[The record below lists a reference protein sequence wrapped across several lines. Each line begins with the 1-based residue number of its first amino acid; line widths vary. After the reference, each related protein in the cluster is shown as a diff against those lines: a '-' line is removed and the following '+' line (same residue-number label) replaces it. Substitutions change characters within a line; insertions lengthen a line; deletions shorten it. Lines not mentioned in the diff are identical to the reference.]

1 MGLSLQN
8 RTKPKKSLAPSNC
21 CRHDPSQTQPAERV
35 PHRASLRSYEDTAPL
50 HACHDEFGMIFIQ
63 QNQGD
68 FINNNCGFRFQ
79 SYRLDHVGSIILQ
92 IGSDWRF
99 DSIPRTG
106 KKHNWRSITTPHAG
120 PYTSAN
126 QDGIQKNA
134 MSKGTTSSRLPDLF
148 LHLCSSNGVSKDIL

>member
-8 RTKPKKSLAPSNC
+8 RTKPNKSLAPSNC

-35 PHRASLRSYEDTAPL
+35 PHRASLRIRSYELRIRLRCMLVMFFIWDDFDPTKSGMESTTTADL
-50 HACHDEFGMIFIQ
+50 GSSH
-63 QNQGD
+63 
-68 FINNNCGFRFQ
+68 
-79 SYRLDHVGSIILQ
+79 RLDHVGSIILQ

-106 KKHNWRSITTPHAG
+106 KKHHWRSITTPHAG
-120 PYTSAN
+120 PYTYTSAK

-134 MSKGTTSSRLPDLF
+134 TSKGAVPM
-148 LHLCSSNGVSKDIL
+148 G